1 MGTPTQP
8 TSLHLLWPAQLPCRG
23 PCVYI
28 SSTGQAV
35 CPEYTLG
42 PLIVLPRRRT
52 GQTDEF
58 LDRRQLTFGLQ
69 CQNLMSQL
77 VLCLNHK
84 SSSLDT
90 ADSQLSS
97 SPRDPPCVLSY
108 WGLASRLSAN
118 ASNVLILMHLHSLP
132 SPEPRI
138 PSIR

>member
-132 SPEPRI
+132 SPEPKI